1 MLVVK
6 LRTGSPQGKGLKGPA
21 SHTGDGAPERLVI
34 PAIGV
39 DSGFM
44 PLGLNPDGTMQVPSD
59 FGEAGWFTGAPQPGD
74 PGPAV
79 VVGHVSSRSGAAVF
93 YRLAALTRGDVVE
106 VLRHKGTVAKFA
118 VDSVLEYPKDAFP
131 TDRVYGNVSGSA
143 LRLITC
149 GGTFNSSTGHYD
161 DNIVVF
167 AHLVN

>member
-44 PLGLNPDGTMQVPSD
+44 PLGL
-59 FGEAGWFTGAPQPGD
+59 
-74 PGPAV
+74 
-79 VVGHVSSRSGAAVF
+79 VGHVSSRSGAAVF